1 MLHPSQQ
8 ERLKE
13 RQPHPREP
21 TYFYTKRRTA
31 RVMKQTD
38 VMRDSRLRHVEV
50 RHMWRRLKVKTVLY
64 MPCVCLLMLNGCE
77 S

>member
-1 MLHPSQQ
+1 MLHPSLQ
-8 ERLKE
+8 E

-50 RHMWRRLKVKTVLY
+50 RRMWRRLLITKGEPFY
-64 MPCVCLLMLNGCE
+64 MRLCVCA
-77 S
+77 